1 MTDAFSAA
9 ARAAHFTA
17 LGAHPFD
24 LLVIG
29 GGITGTGIAREAA
42 MRGWRVA
49 LVERDDFASGT
60 SSRSSRL
67 IHGGLRYLEQGQ
79 LRLVYEA
86 SRERRILMRIAPH
99 LVRPEQFVWP
109 MYDNARVPAWKVR
122 AGLTLYDA
130 LALFRN
136 IASHRVLNTYLTSVT
151 EPELRPYG
159 LRGAACYYDAATDD
173 IRLTLANARSASA
186 SGAIV
191 VNHAAVRDL
200 VLAQGR
206 VAGAVVEDTL
216 SGHQVRVTARVTV
229 NATGPWSDTIR
240 ALARTG
246 LPPAIR
252 GTKGVHIAVPRD
264 RVRNHN
270 ALTLLSPIDG
280 RVMFILPAEQLTIIG
295 TTDTDYAGPLDTV
308 RATTADIAYLVR
320 SANAFFPR
328 AHLSLADVLSAW
340 AGVRPLAATPGSDGA
355 PGRVSR
361 EHALAWTVP
370 GLLTITGGKL
380 TTYRSMAED
389 VVREAAKSLGQP
401 DKRGGTERVAL
412 PGGTMTSCDDEVDA
426 ALTKVGS
433 RDVARHLVHSHG
445 TEWQDVWTLAESN
458 DALRA
463 PLIPG
468 LPYVV
473 AELHWAVEHEM
484 ALTLGDLLIRRLHVA
499 YETAD
504 HAAALAP
511 AVTRSVAPLL
521 GWTIAEQKQQLVAY
535 AAEVER
541 MFAVEEPVTHAP
553 APGLSTWPPP
563 TADES

>member
-1 MTDAFSAA
+1 MMSSFSAA

-17 LGAHPFD
+17 LGAQPFD

-29 GGITGTGIAREAA
+29 GGITGAGVAREAV

-109 MYDNARVPAWKVR
+109 LYDNARLPAWKVR
-122 AGLTLYDA
+122 AGLALYDA

-173 IRLTLANARSASA
+173 IRLTLANARSAA
-186 SGAIV
+186 EAGACV

-200 VLAQGR
+200 VLAQGK
-206 VAGAVVEDTL
+206 VTGAVVEDTL
-216 SGHQVRVTARVTV
+216 SGQQVRVSARAIV
-229 NATGPWSDTIR
+229 NATGPWSDTVR

-246 LPPAIR
+246 LPPAVR

-280 RVMFILPAEQLTIIG
+280 RVMFILPAERLTIIG
-295 TTDTDYAGPLDTV
+295 TTDTDYTGPLDAV
-308 RATTADIAYLVR
+308 RATTADIAYLMR

-328 AHLSLADVLSAW
+328 AHLSLTDVVSAW
-340 AGVRPLAATPGSDGA
+340 AGVRPLAATPDSDGA

-361 EHALAWTVP
+361 EHAITWTAP

-380 TTYRSMAED
+380 TTYRSVAED
-389 VVREAAKSLGQP
+389 VVREAAKSLGQR
-401 DKRGGTERVAL
+401 DARAGTERVAL
-412 PGGTMTSCDDEVDA
+412 PGGAMTSCDDEIDA

-445 TEWQDVWTLAESN
+445 TEWQDVWALAASD

-463 PLIPG
+463 PLLPE
-468 LPYVV
+468 LPYIV
-473 AELHWAVEHEM
+473 AELHWAVGQEM
-484 ALTLGDLLIRRLHVA
+484 ALTLSDLLIRRLHVA

-504 HAAALAP
+504 HALALAP
-511 AVTRSVAPLL
+511 SVARTVAPLL
-521 GWTIAEQKQQLVAY
+521 GWTTTERDLQLAEY
-535 AAEVER
+535 AEAVER
-541 MFAVEEPVTHAP
+541 MFAVEE
-553 APGLSTWPPP
+553 
-563 TADES
+563 